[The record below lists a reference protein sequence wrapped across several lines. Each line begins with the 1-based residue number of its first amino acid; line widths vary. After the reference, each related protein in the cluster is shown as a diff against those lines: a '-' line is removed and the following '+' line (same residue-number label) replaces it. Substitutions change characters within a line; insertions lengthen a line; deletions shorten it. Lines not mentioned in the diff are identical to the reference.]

1 MTGISDASELFKTCL
16 EYLVLGIIQGITEF
30 LPISSTAHL
39 KVIPMLLGWG
49 DPGISITAVI
59 QLGSIISVFIY
70 FKNDL
75 SKILKSIRNSIRYQ
89 NWREPKTRLGIA
101 IIIGSFPILFA
112 GVLIKLFWPNFDNS
126 FLRSIPS
133 IGIVSIFSAIFLYI
147 SERIGYQEKSINKV
161 SVADGLIIGM
171 SQILALIPG
180 ASRSGITL
188 SAALIKGWKRE
199 DAARFSFLI
208 GIPAIT
214 LAGLVELK
222 NALLSEFAVNTSIIP
237 LCVGIASSAI
247 VSWISIDWLIKY
259 LQKNNAAIFI
269 QYRLL
274 FGLLTITW
282 WVWEIYN

>member
-1 MTGISDASELFKTCL
+1 MTNLSDPSELFKTCL

-39 KVIPMLLGWG
+39 KVVPMLLGWG

-75 SKILKSIRNSIRYQ
+75 RKILKSISNSIAYQ
-89 NWREPKTRLGIA
+89 NWREPKTKLGIA
-101 IIIGSFPILFA
+101 IIIGSIPILFA
-112 GVLIKLFWPNFDNS
+112 GILIKLFWHNFDSS

-133 IGIVSIFSAIFLYI
+133 IGIVSIISAIFLYI
-147 SERIGYQEKSINKV
+147 SERVGSKEKTINKV
-161 SVADGLIIGM
+161 SGADGLIIGL
-171 SQILALIPG
+171 SQVLALIPG

-188 SAALIKGWKRE
+188 STALIKGWKRE

-237 LCVGIASSAI
+237 LSVGIASSAI

-269 QYRLL
+269 QYRLF
-274 FGLLTITW
+274 FGLLTLTW
-282 WVWEIYN
+282 WGWKIYN